1 MKSKNVKILLL
12 LTIILLLLF
21 GIVYAT
27 TDIFKSPRTLFYK
40 YLISGNVSN
49 ITEKDY
55 DEFLNNINEQK
66 PYEVLGDITF
76 KYEDKKITNNFASAI
91 LENMKFNYNMQI
103 DNKNKNRYVNIK
115 ANYNNNQVL
124 NLELA
129 NNDMTIGIKE
139 EDLQDKYISID
150 LSKLKETLE
159 KLGIDTTEVYNA
171 SSYDMYNLYYISKED
186 RKTIYTT
193 YKKILYTQI
202 PTKDYSVKKNVEIEV
217 NGNKYKCNAYTLKVT
232 DEELNVLYRKMLEEL
247 KNDELTLNLI
257 VEKYN
262 MANMC
267 EKDIT
272 KEELIRKIEKK
283 IDELSLEGPKYETT
297 AITVYENNSKT
308 IRTEIINGED
318 IICVD
323 STKTKDNTL
332 VLIKTNIDNT
342 KDEIL
347 LSSEDKSEN
356 EKEYKIIYTQ
366 GSIKFKVNI
375 TSKISNMQSNI
386 MKLNKDNS
394 NNISEMTEEEIKRFN
409 DEFMNSVN
417 SFILKKLNIIGIS
430 NEMLQLFNIEED
442 NKTTIEND
450 SQTLDNTDIQE
461 NLQIESEIL

>member
-40 YLISGNVSN
+40 YLISGNASN
-49 ITEKDY
+49 ITDKDY
-55 DEFLNNINEQK
+55 DEFLNDINEQK
-66 PYEVLGDITF
+66 PYEVLGDITCKF
-76 KYEDKKITNNFASAI
+76 EDKKVTNNLASGI
-91 LENMKFNYNMQI
+91 LENIKFNYNIQI
-103 DNKNKNRYVNIK
+103 DNKNKNRYANVK

-159 KLGIDTTEVYNA
+159 KLGMDTTEVYNA
-171 SSYDMYNLYYISKED
+171 SSYDIYNLYYISKED
-186 RKTIYTT
+186 RKTIYNT

-202 PTKDYSVKKNVEIEV
+202 PTKDYSVKNNVEIEV

-232 DEELNVLYRKMLEEL
+232 DEELNTLYIKMLEEL
-247 KNDELTLNLI
+247 KNDELMLNLI

-262 MANMC
+262 MANLY

-272 KEELIRKIEKK
+272 KEELLRKIQKK
-283 IDELSLEGPKYETT
+283 IDELSLEGPKYETIE
-297 AITVYENNSKT
+297 ITVYENNSKT
-308 IRTEIINGED
+308 IRTEIIND
-318 IICVD
+318 KDSICVD
-323 STKTKDNTL
+323 TTKTKNNLL
-332 VLIKTNIDNT
+332 VLIKRNVDNT

-366 GSIKFKVNI
+366 GSIKFKTNI
-375 TSKISNMQSNI
+375 TSKISNVQSNI
-386 MKLNKDNS
+386 MRLNNDNS
-394 NNISEMTEEEIKRFN
+394 NNISEMTEEEIKNFN
-409 DEFMNSVN
+409 DELMNNVN
-417 SFILKKLNIIGIS
+417 SFIIKKLNGIGIS
-430 NEMLQLFNIEED
+430 NEILQLFNIEED
-442 NKTTIEND
+442 NKTIIEND
-450 SQTLDNTDIQE
+450 SQSLDNMDIQE
-461 NLQIESEIL
+461 NLQVESEIL